1 MSAHSLIETAF
12 VHNGLYLPML
22 ARALD
27 ALRALAVRIDAED
40 APFTRP
46 EQEGGT
52 LHEAYALVS
61 RMAWPANAE
70 RIVRAIADQAYG
82 PTLARALYAEL
93 YYGADTRERHRLL
106 DDTFPFAPRRI
117 NVEHVLEQLESARR
131 ALDSIAQYGPPASAP
146 RLYY

>member
-1 MSAHSLIETAF
+1 MSSPIDPVFAHS
-12 VHNGLYLPML
+12 GLYPPAL

-27 ALRALAVRIDAED
+27 ALRALAVRIDAEG
-40 APFTRP
+40 APFTRQY
-46 EQEGGT
+46 QEGGT
-52 LHEAYALVS
+52 LREAEALVS
-61 RMAWPANAE
+61 RMARPVNAE
-70 RIVRAIADQAYG
+70 RIVRAIVDQAYG

-106 DDTFPFAPRRI
+106 DDTFPFVPRRI
-117 NVEHVLEQLESARR
+117 NVEHVPEQLASARR